1 MLRVSAPT
9 VCVSWGVYMEIEADA
24 PCKRS
29 YCVFLEVII
38 LSGRVYGVMGLL
50 AEDHLILWLHAFQAF
65 KSLKVFLSDFV
76 SRL

>member
-9 VCVSWGVYMEIEADA
+9 VCVSWGDYIER
-24 PCKRS
+24 PCLW
-29 YCVFLEVII
+29 CN
-38 LSGRVYGVMGLL
+38 GLL
-50 AEDHLILWLHAFQAF
+50 AEDHLILWLHAFQAL